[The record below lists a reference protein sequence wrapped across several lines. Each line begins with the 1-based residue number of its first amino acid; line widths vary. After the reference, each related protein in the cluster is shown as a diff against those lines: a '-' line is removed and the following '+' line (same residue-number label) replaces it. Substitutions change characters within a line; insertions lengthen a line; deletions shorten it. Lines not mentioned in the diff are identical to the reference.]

1 MLENIRLAFRGIAS
15 HKMRSFLTMLGI
27 IIGIASIMSIVSTI
41 KGTNDALRDKL
52 VGSGNNTVKVS
63 LSSGGQEL
71 SIYDASSVSQNIQPI
86 ADETRQK
93 IADLKTVKQVTLYN
107 KRFVTDSSVFYGDN
121 SVSQFN
127 MYGVDDV
134 YFDTVGYRLKT
145 GRAFLESDYTLFRK
159 VMILDQVA
167 SQKLFPDTDPLGKTV
182 EFMGQP
188 FTVIGVMY
196 EPDDYEPDIQTV
208 EDYYNNQDNSNGL
221 FFIPKADW
229 PIVFNYDEPE
239 NVIVRATSTDD
250 MTTAGGAA
258 AKILNQTITSTSDDT
273 PKYQAEDLLGIV
285 KSQQKL
291 TAAANMQLIWIA
303 GISLLV
309 GAIGVM
315 NIMLVSV
322 TERTAEIGLKKAIG
336 ARQSAILGQ
345 FLTEAAVLTT
355 MGGLIGVG
363 VGVLLSYLINR
374 FSGIPVAISIPWSA
388 GAVLISMLIG
398 VISGLL
404 PAQKAARMDPINALR
419 RE

>member
-71 SIYDASSVSQNIQPI
+71 SIYDASSVPQNVQPI

-134 YFDTVGYRLKT
+134 YFETVGYRLKT
-145 GRAFLESDYTLFRK
+145 GRAFLESD
-159 VMILDQVA
+159 
-167 SQKLFPDTDPLGKTV
+167 
-182 EFMGQP
+182 MGQP

-239 NVIVRATSTDD
+239 NVIVKATSTDD

>member
-71 SIYDASSVSQNIQPI
+71 SIYDASSVPQNVQPI

-239 NVIVRATSTDD
+239 NVIVKATSTDD

-303 GISLLV
+303 ARLCYRADGGDRPEESHRCKAECHPWTISDRGSCADNDGRPDRCRSRCPAFLPDQPLFRYSGRDLHPV
-309 GAIGVM
+309 
-315 NIMLVSV
+315 VSRRSSDLHADRGHIRPSSG
-322 TERTAEIGLKKAIG
+322 TESSQNGSDQCAETGMKTLCG
-336 ARQSAILGQ
+336 
-345 FLTEAAVLTT
+345 
-355 MGGLIGVG
+355 
-363 VGVLLSYLINR
+363 NC
-374 FSGIPVAISIPWSA
+374 A
-388 GAVLISMLIG
+388 G
-398 VISGLL
+398 
-404 PAQKAARMDPINALR
+404 
-419 RE
+419 

>member
-1 MLENIRLAFRGIAS
+1 MLENIRLAFRGISS

-52 VGSGNNTVKVS
+52 VGSGNNTVQVT

-71 SIYDASSVSQNIQPI
+71 TIYDASSIPEGIPVVS
-86 ADETRQK
+86 DETKQK
-93 IADLKTVKQVTLYN
+93 IADLSTVKSVSLYN
-107 KRFVTDSSVFYGDN
+107 KRFVSDSSVFYGDS

-127 MYGVDDV
+127 MMGVDDA
-134 YFDTVGYRLKT
+134 YFDTIGYKIRS
-145 GRAFLESDYTLFRK
+145 GREFLEDDYKNFRK

-167 SQKLFPDTDPLGKTV
+167 AQKLFSDTDPLGKIV
-182 EFMGQP
+182 EFSGQP
-188 FTVIGVMY
+188 FTVIGVVY
-196 EPDDYEPDIQTV
+196 EADDYEPDIQSV
-208 EDYYNNQDNSNGL
+208 EDYYTNQSNSNGV

-239 NVIVRATSTDD
+239 NVVVRAASTDD
-250 MTTAGGAA
+250 MTTAGSTT
-258 AKILNQTITSTSDDT
+258 AKILNAAIDTSSSNDT
-273 PKYQAEDLLGIV
+273 KYQAEDLLGIV
-285 KSQQKL
+285 KSKQKL

-336 ARQSAILGQ
+336 AKRRAILGQ

-355 MGGLIGVG
+355 MGGFIGVA

-374 FSGIPVAISIPWSA
+374 FSGIPVAISVPWSA
-388 GAVLISMLIG
+388 GAVLFSMLIG
-398 VISGLL
+398 LISGLL
-404 PAQKAARMDPINALR
+404 PAQKAAKMDPINALR

>member
-1 MLENIRLAFRGIAS
+1 MP
-15 HKMRSFLTMLGI
+15 
-27 IIGIASIMSIVSTI
+27 
-41 KGTNDALRDKL
+41 
-52 VGSGNNTVKVS
+52 
-63 LSSGGQEL
+63 
-71 SIYDASSVSQNIQPI
+71 QNIQPI

>member
-1 MLENIRLAFRGIAS
+1 
-15 HKMRSFLTMLGI
+15 
-27 IIGIASIMSIVSTI
+27 
-41 KGTNDALRDKL
+41 
-52 VGSGNNTVKVS
+52 
-63 LSSGGQEL
+63 
-71 SIYDASSVSQNIQPI
+71 
-86 ADETRQK
+86 
-93 IADLKTVKQVTLYN
+93 
-107 KRFVTDSSVFYGDN
+107 
-121 SVSQFN
+121 
-127 MYGVDDV
+127 
-134 YFDTVGYRLKT
+134 
-145 GRAFLESDYTLFRK
+145 
-159 VMILDQVA
+159 
-167 SQKLFPDTDPLGKTV
+167 
-182 EFMGQP
+182 MGQP

-239 NVIVRATSTDD
+239 NVIVKATSTDD

>member
-71 SIYDASSVSQNIQPI
+71 SIYDASSVPQNVQPI

-134 YFDTVGYRLKT
+134 YFETVGYRLKT

-239 NVIVRATSTDD
+239 NVIVKATSTDD
-250 MTTAGGAA
+250 MTTAGVPGRGFARYCKESAEAYSRSQYAA
-258 AKILNQTITSTSDDT
+258 DLDRRDIAPGRCNRRHEYHARLCYRADSGDRPQESHRREAECHPWTISDRGSCADNDGR
-273 PKYQAEDLLGIV
+273 PDWCRSRCSAFLPDQPLFRHSGRDLH
-285 KSQQKL
+285 
-291 TAAANMQLIWIA
+291 
-303 GISLLV
+303 
-309 GAIGVM
+309 
-315 NIMLVSV
+315 
-322 TERTAEIGLKKAIG
+322 
-336 ARQSAILGQ
+336 
-345 FLTEAAVLTT
+345 
-355 MGGLIGVG
+355 
-363 VGVLLSYLINR
+363 
-374 FSGIPVAISIPWSA
+374 PVVCRCSSDLHADWCHIRPSA
-388 GAVLISMLIG
+388 GAESSQNGSDQCAETGMKTLCKIRSQG
-398 VISGLL
+398 
-404 PAQKAARMDPINALR
+404 
-419 RE
+419 